1 MEDYQ
6 DKLTIVIP
14 ETPDHNQ
21 GTHPNLCMFFQEL
34 SIRLRLYILLLLS
47 FCLKL
52 SVALM
57 GSYPEHVSINETAS

>member
-21 GTHPNLCMFFQEL
+21 GTLNKFM
-34 SIRLRLYILLLLS
+34 LS
-47 FCLKL
+47 F
-52 SVALM
+52 
-57 GSYPEHVSINETAS
+57 N